1 MARLRTLL
9 LLLLFISHVHKAL
22 VQDKFIL
29 YIKENK
35 KQKKECIYK

>member
-9 LLLLFISHVHKAL
+9 LLLLFIPHVYKAL

-29 YIKENK
+29 YIKKEE
-35 KQKKECIYK
+35 KKECIYK